1 MHVRVVEYDSRWPQ
15 MFAAEAEK
23 IQNILGEN
31 CIAVHH
37 IGSTSVP
44 NLAAKPIID
53 ILPVVR
59 DLRLVDAK
67 NAAFEALGYE
77 CMGEFGIAGRRY
89 FRKGGDERTHQIH
102 IFAQESAYDIARHLA
117 VRDYLR
123 AFPKEAA
130 AYGDLKMRLA
140 QQYPE
145 DIEGYC
151 DGKDAFVKALEQR
164 ALAWKEKHG

>member
-1 MHVRVVEYDSRWPQ
+1 MHVRVVGYDSRWPQ

-23 IQNILGEN
+23 IRKILGEN
-31 CIAVHH
+31 CVAVHH

-102 IFAQESAYDIARHLA
+102 IFAQECVHDIARHLA

-123 AFPKEAA
+123 AFPQEAA

-140 QQYPE
+140 QQYSE

-151 DGKDAFVKALEQR
+151 DGKDAFVKALERR
-164 ALAWKEKHG
+164 ALLWREKHG